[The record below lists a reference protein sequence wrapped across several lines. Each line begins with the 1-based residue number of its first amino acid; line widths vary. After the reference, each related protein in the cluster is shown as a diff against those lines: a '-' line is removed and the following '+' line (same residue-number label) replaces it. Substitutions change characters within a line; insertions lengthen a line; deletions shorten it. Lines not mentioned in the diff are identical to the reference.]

1 LGGKGS
7 GKRASEQQIRQFF
20 FNVRE
25 LGMSKAA
32 AAHAVGLSKAWA
44 TNIAPGRIE
53 GFKRSATVAMFGAP
67 AGITAFYEDGPKRPV
82 LGFDRAG
89 FALVLDP
96 ESGRLVRAA
105 ALPGFEDIVD
115 RSAAQT
121 EGQTA

>member
-1 LGGKGS
+1 MGGVGS
-7 GKRASEQQIRQFF
+7 GKKATDQQIQQFWH
-20 FNVRE
+20 NVRE

-32 AAHAVGLSKAWA
+32 AAHAVGLSRAWA
-44 TNIAPGRIE
+44 TNIAPGTIE
-53 GFKRSATVAMFGAP
+53 SFKRAATVAMFGAP
-67 AGITAFYEDGPKRPV
+67 TGITAFYEDGPKRPV

-96 ESGRLVRAA
+96 ENGRLVRAA